1 MLHIFSVH
9 LNDFLFEGHSGL
21 TYLLFPT
28 FCWMWHISWSV
39 HLRDFLSEGLSS
51 LTYLLLYV
59 TYFSISRSVLLRDFL
74 SEVLSP
80 LTYLL
85 FPIFCCMWHILVFQD
100 PFLWELFFISR
111 TFSPYLSIASDSLF
125 SATYFIHSF
134 ERFFLSEGFSRLT
147 HLLFPIFCC
156 MWHISKSI
164 PLRDFLSEGLSRLT
178 HL

>member
-100 PFLWELFFISR
+100 PFLWELFL
-111 TFSPYLSIASDSLF
+111 SP
-125 SATYFIHSF
+125 
-134 ERFFLSEGFSRLT
+134 
-147 HLLFPIFCC
+147 
-156 MWHISKSI
+156 
-164 PLRDFLSEGLSRLT
+164 GLSRLT
-178 HL
+178 YLLLPILCFLRHILSTLLRDFFYLKDFLA